1 MLPVPWLRHGFSFVW
16 VTSFF
21 GWKLET
27 TTDILQI
34 GVTKASWGRRST
46 SGCSKNL
53 TSHLK
58 VNHESFLILNMF
70 CYICWTL
77 DMSWYD
83 GFVIWFALALLCLI
97 HFMKISN
104 ATNFPVSND
113 LPRNCQSQ
121 RSIRMILLR
130 EFSWELKFWQG
141 EVWWGLTRWM
151 LPFGWCIRFF
161 VILPHP

>member
-58 VNHESFLILNMF
+58 VNHESIFSFEYVLLHMLNAWYVLIRW
-70 CYICWTL
+70 IC
-77 DMSWYD
+77 D
-83 GFVIWFALALLCLI
+83 LI
-97 HFMKISN
+97 CTSLIMPYSFHEDFECNQFSSFQWPSPKLSKSKVN
-104 ATNFPVSND
+104 SD
-113 LPRNCQSQ
+113 DS
-121 RSIRMILLR
+121 SEGILLGTQV
-130 EFSWELKFWQG
+130 LA
-141 EVWWGLTRWM
+141 
-151 LPFGWCIRFF
+151 GWSVMRFD
-161 VILPHP
+161 